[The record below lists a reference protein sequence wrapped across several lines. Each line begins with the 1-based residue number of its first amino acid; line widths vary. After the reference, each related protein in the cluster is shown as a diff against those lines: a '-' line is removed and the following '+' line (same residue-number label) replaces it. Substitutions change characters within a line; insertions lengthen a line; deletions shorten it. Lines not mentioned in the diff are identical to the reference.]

1 MLLPLLY
8 LIIIQRCMVDR
19 VISIRVNKAKSATKV
34 WFWFEAIS
42 IPCSWG
48 SYGHS
53 EAQSPAIPARFDAK
67 EWMQTRLAH
76 HVNTSCS
83 YI

>member
-34 WFWFEAIS
+34 WF
-42 IPCSWG
+42 
-48 SYGHS
+48 
-53 EAQSPAIPARFDAK
+53 
-67 EWMQTRLAH
+67 
-76 HVNTSCS
+76 
-83 YI
+83 